1 MQGCHKAWG
10 WCRNYSNEIW
20 KTAFQFEGYFYVY
33 ISLGATLTAKFLNWQ
48 IIKTSVKSKHK
59 HKDTFI
65 HKKNHFATKLFV
77 RYHFLVWAFSVLL
90 RWHLVVQNQH
100 LKHQNNKGN
109 TFKVNNK
116 DTRFSCFHCLLW
128 TSKYRL
134 SAFMPHSTLIIF
146 IY

>member
-59 HKDTFI
+59 HKDAFI
-65 HKKNHFATKLFV
+65 HN
-77 RYHFLVWAFSVLL
+77 SVLL